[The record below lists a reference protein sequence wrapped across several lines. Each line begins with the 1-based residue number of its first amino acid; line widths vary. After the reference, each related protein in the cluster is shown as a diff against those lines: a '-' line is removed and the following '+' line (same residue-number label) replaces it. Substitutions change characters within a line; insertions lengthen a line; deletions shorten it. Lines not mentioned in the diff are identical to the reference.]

1 MARIGGSFYDVN
13 MEDKTERQ
21 IAHLAMIQ
29 AIIARMAANCF
40 ALKSLAVTL
49 CAGVIALIGAVSNPS
64 WVYLIAAAGPVL
76 VFGWLDA
83 SYLQME
89 RLYRKL
95 YDDVRKGVEMEPF
108 DMCVDRYEAQVEPAI
123 RIALTWSVSWLYGTL
138 LAVLALIGYM
148 RA

>member
-1 MARIGGSFYDVN
+1 
-13 MEDKTERQ
+13 MEDTTERQ

-29 AIIARMAANCF
+29 AIIARMAANSF

-49 CAGVIALIGAVSNPS
+49 CAGVIALIGAVATPS
-64 WVYLIAAAGPVL
+64 KLYLIAAAGPVL

-83 SYLQME
+83 SYLRLE

-108 DMCVDRYEAQVEPAI
+108 DMRVDRYDAQVDPAT
-123 RIALTWSVSWLYGTL
+123 RIATTWSVSWLYGTL
-138 LAVLALIGYM
+138 LAVLALVGYL

>member
-1 MARIGGSFYDVN
+1 
-13 MEDKTERQ
+13 MEDRTERQ

-29 AIIARMAANCF
+29 AIIARMASNSF

-49 CAGVIALIGAVSNPS
+49 CAGVIALIGAVPNPS
-64 WVYLIAAAGPVL
+64 WKYFISAAGPVL

-83 SYLQME
+83 SYLRLE

-108 DMCVDRYEAQVEPAI
+108 DMRVDRYDAQVDSTA
-123 RIALTWSVSWLYGTL
+123 RIAAAWSVSWLYGTL
-138 LAVLALIGYM
+138 LAVLALIGLL

>member
-1 MARIGGSFYDVN
+1 
-13 MEDKTERQ
+13 MEDHTERQ

-29 AIIARMAANCF
+29 AIIARMAANSF

-49 CAGVIALIGAVSNPS
+49 CAGVIALIGAVPNPS
-64 WVYLIAAAGPVL
+64 KIYLIAAAGPVL

-83 SYLQME
+83 SYLRFE

-95 YDDVRKGVEMEPF
+95 YDDVRKGGEMEPF
-108 DMCVDRYEAQVEPAI
+108 DMRVDRYEAQVDPTI
-123 RIALTWSVSWLYGTL
+123 RIASTWSVSWLYGTL
-138 LAVLALIGYM
+138 LAVLALIGYL